1 MCPLEETGDV
11 KFGSDMNSSRPRSF
25 QAGFTLLEIILVL
38 AIFGSIAAVILP
50 NVGLT
55 IGSRMSMAL
64 RELSGTLRAT
74 YDNAVLSGRINRLV
88 INLKTSEYW
97 VEAAPPGFNGRASA
111 QSIDRSAAEQRLDDS
126 RARLLE
132 DLERAASEVRK
143 AGGGN
148 SERSYAVRS
157 ILVAQRA
164 TLKEAKWT
172 EIEDA
177 ILTRR
182 RLPTGL
188 LFWSV
193 ATEGM
198 QRAVSYAEL
207 RDGETAFIY
216 FFPWGEAI
224 RAQIQL
230 ASQLPEGGGLDDKS
244 PKNTLA
250 LDALSGQSTVL
261 EGLQEADF
269 IRER

>member
-1 MCPLEETGDV
+1 M
-11 KFGSDMNSSRPRSF
+11 KFRSGMNKSRRCSR

-38 AIFGSIAAVILP
+38 GIFGSVAAVILP
-50 NVGLT
+50 NIGLT

-88 INLKTSEYW
+88 LNLKTSEYW
-97 VEAAPPGFNGRASA
+97 VEAAPPGFNGRPSA
-111 QSIDRSAAEQRLDDS
+111 QSIDRSASEQRLEDS

-132 DLERAASEVRK
+132 ELERAASEVRK

-148 SERSYAVRS
+148 SERSYSVRS
-157 ILVAQRA
+157 ILVAQRGS
-164 TLKEAKWT
+164 LKEAKWT

-198 QRAVSYAEL
+198 QRAASFTEL

-230 ASQLPEGGGLDDKS
+230 ASQLPEGGGLDERS

-250 LDALSGQSTVL
+250 LDSLSGRSSIL
-261 EGLQEADF
+261 EGLQEAEF

>member
-1 MCPLEETGDV
+1 V
-11 KFGSDMNSSRPRSF
+11 KPGSFLNKPRHNRP

-38 AIFGSIAAVILP
+38 SIFGSIAAIILP
-50 NVGLT
+50 NIGLT
-55 IGSRMSMAL
+55 IGSKMSMAL
-64 RELSGTLRAT
+64 RELSGTMRAT
-74 YDNAVLSGRINRLV
+74 YDNSILSGRINRLV
-88 INLKTSEYW
+88 LNLQTGEYW
-97 VEAAPPGFNGRASA
+97 IEEAPLGFSGRPSA
-111 QSIDRSAAEQRLDDS
+111 LSIDKSAAEQRLEDS
-126 RARLLE
+126 RARLIEEL
-132 DLERAASEVRK
+132 DKAASEQRK

-148 SERSYAVRS
+148 AERSYGIRS

-164 TLKEAKWT
+164 VLKETKWA

-198 QRAVSYAEL
+198 SRALSYSEL

-230 ASQLPEGGGLDDKS
+230 ASQAPEGGGLDEKS
-244 PKNTLA
+244 PRNTLS
-250 LDALSGQSTVL
+250 LDSLSGQSSIL
-261 EGLQEADF
+261 EGLQDAEF
-269 IRER
+269 LRER